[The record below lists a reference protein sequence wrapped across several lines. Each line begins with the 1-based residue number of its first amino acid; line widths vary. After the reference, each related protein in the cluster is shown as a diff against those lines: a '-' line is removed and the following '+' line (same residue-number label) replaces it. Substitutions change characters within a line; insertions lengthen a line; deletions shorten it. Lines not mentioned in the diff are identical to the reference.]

1 MVGMKRSYSD
11 SPIAY
16 ICVFLFIIGSM
27 IAITFA
33 LTGEYLGLTYLTS
46 AIIII
51 FSLFCAVWS
60 CRGILQSA
68 KKPTLRRDIPEEFQ
82 SIIPTGFQRLRKS
95 ESQKTKLTVRKPIP
109 GVSVALSGIDDISYE
124 RPMRKPQPETQEPQV
139 KVLRG
144 GEFIGNRMRF
154 KVKITNDSPYV
165 ITDVTVF
172 LLSYPKESLKFVGD
186 DDNVFFAK
194 IEPGGFLSP
203 TFDFLPTQD
212 CVKGEIVAG
221 VSFLDMQGNPQLR
234 NTKPFIIRSVCD
246 LLLPQRITPHDF
258 ELKLNELE
266 CGEVSIK
273 IEEWTPEKMFEKALR
288 IVDESNFFEVG
299 SEIEE
304 SDGII
309 FAKIIGFALGKYTGK
324 EVGVEINITGPSKTK
339 GASCKIKV
347 SGEDQAM
354 ILPAIDDLRER
365 LNAWLCPMCSSPLSL
380 TNVED
385 LKQGKVVVCPFCDV
399 TIGR

>member
-1 MVGMKRSYSD
+1 MDKIRIDESE
-11 SPIAY
+11 
-16 ICVFLFIIGSM
+16 GSR
-27 IAITFA
+27 IYLCIFSFVIVTSVVITFVFSGNIPE
-33 LTGEYLGLTYLTS
+33 LSLIVS
-46 AIIII
+46 AIVII
-51 FSLFCAVWS
+51 FSLACGLLA
-60 CRGILQSA
+60 CKDILQSG
-68 KKPTLRRDIPEEFQ
+68 KKSSIRKDIPAEYQ
-82 SIIPTGFQRLRKS
+82 SIIPIGFQRLLKS
-95 ESQKTKLTVRKPIP
+95 ESQKTKVTARRPIP
-109 GVSVALSGIDDISYE
+109 GVSVALSEIDEYSYE
-124 RPMRKPQPETQEPQV
+124 RPTRKPTPKTHEPQV

-165 ITDVTVF
+165 ITDVTIF
-172 LLSYPKESLKFVGD
+172 LLSYPKESLRFVGD

-194 IEPGGFLSP
+194 IEPGGYLSP

-212 CVKGEIVAG
+212 CVRGEIVAG

-246 LLLPQRITPHDF
+246 LLLPQRITPQDF

-266 CGEVSIK
+266 CGEVTIK
-273 IEEWTPEKMFEKALR
+273 IEEWTPEEMFEKALR
-288 IVDESNFFEVG
+288 IVDESNFFEVN

-304 SDGII
+304 TDEII

-324 EVGVEINITGPSKTK
+324 QVGVEIDITGPSKTK

-365 LNAWLCPMCSSPLSL
+365 LNAWLCPL
-380 TNVED
+380 
-385 LKQGKVVVCPFCDV
+385 
-399 TIGR
+399 